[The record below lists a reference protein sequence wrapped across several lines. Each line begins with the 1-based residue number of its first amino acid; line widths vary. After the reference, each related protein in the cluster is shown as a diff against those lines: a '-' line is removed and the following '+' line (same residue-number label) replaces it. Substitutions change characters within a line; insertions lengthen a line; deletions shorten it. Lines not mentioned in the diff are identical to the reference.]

1 MATPA
6 ATTTPAATPPAPLP
20 DPAAIRSIA
29 ASELPETASASALTD
44 AEKALAVAIWNA
56 AADGKYAIGPKL
68 ADRNAATAAAAR
80 MRRLLNRHVT
90 AQGIAKAERPT
101 FPTKIIADDGG
112 QTWAITRGAPK
123 TPKAAPD
130 AVTPAPEGDAATAAA
145 VVNAGASS

>member
-1 MATPA
+1 MATPTATAPAA
-6 ATTTPAATPPAPLP
+6 ATPAPLP
-20 DPAAIRSIA
+20 DPTAIRSIA

-90 AQGIAKAERPT
+90 AQGTAKGERPT
-101 FPTKIIADDGG
+101 FPTKIIAEGDG

-123 TPKAAPD
+123 TPKATPD
-130 AVTPAPEGDAATAAA
+130 APAAEGDAATAAA
-145 VVNAGASS
+145 VVNATS